1 MEKDLY
7 RYLIEFDFSQKAV
20 LCSQL
25 EHKGSVPRKDY
36 PCMLVPENGRP
47 VGTVGG
53 GRVEHEVIERA
64 KNVMAGDPPVFE
76 SFDLTNTDASA
87 EGGICGGSTRILLE
101 PYTVKIQVLWKSM
114 DLLNLREPG
123 VIVVTEFGD
132 GERVSSRRYVI
143 TPDSPAQTLPGAVA
157 QQIPSVWESGKSKT
171 LPAPDA
177 FYLIQLIRP
186 LPVLHIFGAGHVGLA
201 VAQQAHLIDLDTV
214 VYDDREDLAS
224 AGRFPYARRIC
235 VHAFDNLP
243 GKAQL
248 SPHDYVLVATRGHQ
262 HDLNL
267 LRWLLPLK
275 VAYVG
280 LLSSKIKWRLLSK
293 TLTEDGCSPEAL
305 RSVHAPVGLEIGA
318 ETVPEIAVSIISEI
332 IRSIRTA
339 DRFTPTDQAASSSEN
354 MISR

>member
-7 RYLIEFDFSQKAV
+7 RCLIEFDFSQKAV

-36 PCMLVPENGRP
+36 PCMIVPENGRP

-76 SFDLTNTDASA
+76 SFDLTNTDAAA

-101 PYTVKIQVLWKSM
+101 PYTVEIQALWKSM

-123 VIVVTEFGD
+123 VIVVTEVRD
-132 GERVSSRRYVI
+132 GERVSSRRHVI
-143 TPDSPAQTLPGAVA
+143 APDSPAQNLPGAVA
-157 QQIPSVWESGKSKT
+157 QQILSVWESGKSKT

-177 FYLIQLIRP
+177 FYLLQLIRP
-186 LPVLHIFGAGHVGLA
+186 LPVLHIFGAGHVGHSVAELA
-201 VAQQAHLIDLDTV
+201 HFIDLDTV

-224 AGRFPYARRIC
+224 AERFPHSRRIYA
-235 VHAFDNLP
+235 HSFDSLSAE
-243 GKAQL
+243 AQI
-248 SPHDYVLVATRGHQ
+248 SPHDYVLVATRGHK
-262 HDLNL
+262 HDLDL
-267 LRWLLPLK
+267 LRRLLPLK
-275 VAYVG
+275 VAYLG
-280 LLSSKIKWRLLSK
+280 LLSSKRKWRLLSK
-293 TLTEDGCSPEAL
+293 ALLEDGYTPETL
-305 RSVHAPVGLEIGA
+305 KSVRAPVGLEIGS

-339 DRFTPTDQAASSSEN
+339 DRFTPADQAASSSEKVV
-354 MISR
+354 SG